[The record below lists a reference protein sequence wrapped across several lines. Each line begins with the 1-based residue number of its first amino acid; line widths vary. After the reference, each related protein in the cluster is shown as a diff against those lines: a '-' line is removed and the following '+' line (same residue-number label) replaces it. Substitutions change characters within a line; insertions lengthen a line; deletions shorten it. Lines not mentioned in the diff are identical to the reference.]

1 MSSNLLKT
9 LHNKQWRYCCYFY
22 IRPININM
30 NPKLFM
36 VLIGCKPQGR
46 HTEQHD
52 IFFGIAAELRELIPE
67 MLVFWPEAAGEM
79 HVDGWREVTQVDGQD
94 IKVIPRTE
102 ALSSNQKNLF
112 FINLGGYKKDEL
124 EEFHYKMLLAAAE
137 KSMAIKAAK
146 QTAFFK
152 HTHFDGANSHIDDQ
166 YGIDVDDVYKIEEV
180 LSLSTLSKYQIVLT
194 DAIAEKQ
201 DELHLGYFKLSSL

>member
-1 MSSNLLKT
+1 MT
-9 LHNKQWRYCCYFY
+9 Q
-22 IRPININM
+22 
-30 NPKLFM
+30 KLFM
-36 VLIGCKPQGR
+36 ILIGCKPRGR

-52 IFFGIAAELRELIPE
+52 IFFGIAAQLRDLIPE
-67 MLVFWPEAAGEM
+67 MLAFWPEAEGDM

-94 IKVIPRTE
+94 IKVVPRTGS
-102 ALSSNQKNLF
+102 LPPNQKNLF
-112 FINLGGYKKDEL
+112 FINLGGYKKDEF
-124 EEFHYKMLLAAAE
+124 EEFHYKMVVAAAE
-137 KSMAIKAAK
+137 KSTAIKAAK

-180 LSLSTLSKYQIVLT
+180 LSPSTLAQYQIVLA
-194 DAIAEKQ
+194 DAVVEKQ